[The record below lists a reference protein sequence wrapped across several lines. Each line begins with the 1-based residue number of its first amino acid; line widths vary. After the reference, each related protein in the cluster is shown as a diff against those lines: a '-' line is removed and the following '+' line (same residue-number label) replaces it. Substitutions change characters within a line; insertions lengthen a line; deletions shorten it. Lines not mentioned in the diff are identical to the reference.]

1 MKKRKYGLPI
11 ASVVAC
17 MVSATFA
24 NAGPIRD
31 RINDLEWCRDQYP
44 RYPLLKTTALKQ
56 RRTIATALS
65 EPSGRDGTLSLLL
78 D

>member
-44 RYPLLKTTALKQ
+44 RYPLLKRLIPDDCAKAETHDSYSSK
-56 RRTIATALS
+56 
-65 EPSGRDGTLSLLL
+65 
-78 D
+78 